1 MFGLGFPEL
10 ILILIVALLI
20 FGPKKV
26 PDLARSLGRGIK
38 EFRSAMSEME
48 RSIRDQL
55 PDEDEFGLG
64 RDDFSPREN
73 TVSSTEKDSLP
84 TSSTEKDNVSS
95 GERDNVPSTRS
106 DNGEKKDGNGDKG
119 IDGKVA

>member
-10 ILILIVALLI
+10 ILILVVALLI

-26 PDLARSLGRGIK
+26 PDLARSLGRGIR

-55 PDEDEFGLG
+55 PDENDIDFGQNNISADG
-64 RDDFSPREN
+64 KEN
-73 TVSSTEKDSLP
+73 LP
-84 TSSTEKDNVSS
+84 TPSPGEKEEKKPGD
-95 GERDNVPSTRS
+95 EKK
-106 DNGEKKDGNGDKG
+106 NGE
-119 IDGKVA
+119 GKVV